1 MKVYVVTKAKPLESE
16 MYVGVAK
23 SVKDAEKIM
32 RANFPYMRKVGNE
45 YISEMNISNPKAY
58 LLFVHEEEI

>member
-32 RANFPYMRKVGNE
+32 RAKFPYMRKVGNE
-45 YISEMNISNPKAY
+45 YISEMNI
-58 LLFVHEEEI
+58 